1 MIFAHVDLLSPEARC
16 PAMARQ
22 SWHLSSYTGGFCGVC
37 AILACYSRAVTH
49 GDAMWSALLTFFC
62 VVLATWAYG
71 RWFVKQ
77 TEGFSPQKRELNKD
91 YCLVDEQGNCRPFSD
106 TSYISQQSG
115 EMYEKA
121 ISTIFNSNGPWML
134 HATTTQDQKE
144 KNRLNK
150 SKNMIADF
158 LRKNVFDRAGAGMQ
172 KKGTGSEQAEVDTVY
187 NGSFKAFAESISQ
200 LSKVMVQATCKK
212 VEKVLVECCSDCRFV
227 AMKLYQIEIQS
238 CLLARGGGLTRD
250 GDKMRVDLQPET
262 TGFAIIFNRAALQC
276 NVPKLAKD
284 LNLANFLQLLETGK
298 LHIAYFQSEAALPA
312 ALSMARDADQKA
324 SDADQKARDADQ
336 KARDADQKARDADQ
350 KARDADQK
358 ARDADQK
365 ARDADQKA
373 SEASQ
378 KVRELEDKLRGDGP
392 FSVSSLCF
400 SDCFVGMSF
409 KCIFFSQQNL
419 EYMQHSIS

>member
-37 AILACYSRAVTH
+37 AFLACYSRAVTH

-115 EMYEKA
+115 KMYERA
-121 ISTIFNSNGPWML
+121 ISAIFNSNGPWIL
-134 HATTTQDQKE
+134 LAKTKQNKRE
-144 KNRLNK
+144 RNRLNE
-150 SKNMIADF
+150 SKESVADF
-158 LRKNVFDRAGAGMQ
+158 LQKTVFLRAGAVMQ
-172 KKGTGSEQAEVDTVY
+172 RKGTGFEKAEVDTVY
-187 NGSFKAFAESISQ
+187 NGSFKAFAESISK
-200 LSKVMVQATCKK
+200 LSKVMVRATCEK

-250 GDKMRVDLQPET
+250 GDKMRVDLQPKT

-284 LNLANFLQLLETGK
+284 LKLANFLQLLETGK

-312 ALSMARDADQKA
+312 ALSMA
-324 SDADQKARDADQ
+324 
-336 KARDADQKARDADQ
+336 
-350 KARDADQK
+350 
-358 ARDADQK
+358 
-365 ARDADQKA
+365 
-373 SEASQ
+373 SEAN
-378 KVRELEDKLRGDGP
+378 KRVKELEEKLSQGEE
-392 FSVSSLCF
+392 FVNSVSVMSSCV
-400 SDCFVGMSF
+400 SNCFV
-409 KCIFFSQQNL
+409 
-419 EYMQHSIS
+419 